1 MHPAASSAPPVLVAD
16 RLAFGHAGLPL
27 FDGLSFTL
35 GPGLHLVR
43 GGDGRGKSTLMRL
56 LAGSMVPTGGTLQRH
71 AATVYLADPAQP
83 SGALADDQA
92 VAEAALA
99 AAVAACPAGQP
110 ERIAPLVQAL
120 GLAPHVH
127 KPIYMLST
135 GSRRKLGVVAAV
147 ASGAAL
153 TLIDAPYAAL
163 DTASV
168 RAVDALLAEAAGDA
182 RRAWVVADHEAPRGL
197 AGVRWAG
204 IIDLGD

>member
-1 MHPAASSAPPVLVAD
+1 MPPLLVAD
-16 RLAFGHAGLPL
+16 RLAFGHAGGLL

-43 GGDGRGKSTLMRL
+43 GGDGRGKSTLLRL
-56 LAGSMVPTGGTLQRH
+56 LAGRMEPTAGTLRRG
-71 AATVYLADPAQP
+71 AATLYLADPVQP

-92 VAEAALA
+92 VAATALA
-99 AAVAACPAGQP
+99 SDVAACPSGGAD
-110 ERIAPLVQAL
+110 RIDPLVQAL
-120 GLAPHVH
+120 GLAPHAH
-127 KPIYMLST
+127 KPIFMLST
-135 GSRRKLGVVAAV
+135 GSRRKLGLVAAV

-163 DTASV
+163 DTASM
-168 RAVDALLAEAAGDA
+168 RALDAVLAEAAGDA
-182 RRAWVVADHEAPRGL
+182 QRAWVIADHEAPRGL

>member
-1 MHPAASSAPPVLVAD
+1 MHPAATALPPLLVAD
-16 RLAFGHAGLPL
+16 CLAFAHAGLPL

-56 LAGSMVPTGGTLQRH
+56 LAGSMVPTAGTLQRG
-71 AATVYLADPAQP
+71 AATLYLADPAQR

-92 VAEAALA
+92 VAGAALA
-99 AAVAACPAGQP
+99 AVVAAYPAGQP
-110 ERIAPLVQAL
+110 DRIAPLVQAL
-120 GLAPHVH
+120 GLAPHAH

-163 DTASV
+163 DTASM
-168 RAVDALLAEAAGDA
+168 RAVDAVLAEAAGDTQ
-182 RRAWVVADHEAPRGL
+182 RAWVIADHEAPRGL

-204 IIDLGD
+204 LIDLGD